1 MPRALHAIDPRKGQ
15 IVQEWTVPT
24 NVKELHSFL
33 GMARYYRKFVH
44 HFGIISKP
52 LANLL
57 RKGIVSVWTDDT
69 QQSFDTL
76 KLSIAQAAVLGIPNF
91 QKPFVIETDASGDRI
106 GAVLQQD
113 SVVGGH
119 SGFLVTYRRL
129 KTTFVWPGMK
139 KQVKEFV
146 QSCLVC
152 QHGILSAWILSLVYL
167 YHTSITAFWWSWIS
181 FQNMHNFCAWLIPL
195 QLSQWPNCIVAGV
208 VQVGRNPIVS
218 QQCLSS
224 SIGWTY

>member
-1 MPRALHAIDPRKGQ
+1 VPRALLAIDPRKGQ
-15 IVQEWTVPT
+15 TVQEWTIPT
-24 NVKELHSFL
+24 NVKELHNFL

-57 RKGIVSVWTDDT
+57 RKGTIFVWTDDA

-76 KLSIAQAAVLGIPNF
+76 KLSLAQAAVLGIPNF

-106 GAVLQQD
+106 GAVHQQD

-146 QSCLVC
+146 QSSLVC

-167 YHTSITAFWWSWIS
+167 YHTSITAFCWSWIS
-181 FQNMHNFCAWLIPL
+181 FQNMHTFCAWLIPL
-195 QLSQWPNCIVAGV
+195 QLSQWPNCICLRYIAFMVY
-208 VQVGRNPIVS
+208 
-218 QQCLSS
+218 QQH
-224 SIGWTY
+224 